1 MRIQHNIAAMNSY
14 RNFSANTS
22 SLNKNLEKLS
32 TGYKINRAGDDAAGL
47 AISEKMRAQIS
58 GLEGATKNAKDGI
71 SLVQTAEGA
80 LTEVH
85 DMLNRMT
92 TLAEQS
98 ANGTYQDELD
108 REQLNK
114 EINQLQSE
122 IDRIA
127 DSTNF
132 NGLKLLDGSL
142 AEKSTTVTQEVAH
155 TGTQVVSI
163 SGGNINSSVATSA
176 VTSVDGFQ
184 PATQATFTSKNDAAS
199 IAHTSGNITTT
210 ANHIAA
216 FRINFTDKD
225 GVDRSLTLSTDVI
238 SDANGTTTE
247 QLKNSLAG
255 TATTY
260 SLSTNSDDQREAL
273 DALRNSFSFSVDDT
287 SKNLV
292 LTAKEADGAASVS
305 AMKVT
310 SAASLAAATGLALDS
325 TTNAPTTVAALPEG
339 YQVNLDD
346 ANILNSGHTLTIGDK
361 TYEFTTSAV
370 AGGVNSEGVA
380 NKPVQ
385 IVAGNA
391 SATID
396 NLVKA
401 LADDGIDAEKVLLD
415 TGDYGI
421 RFTDASQISETQ
433 SGADVTSSSSNLSIE
448 DQAATKQ
455 TASMTVGAGT
465 ANTAS
470 KVTIRYTDAEGNVQ
484 SKELA
489 YSALAGSGTDATDSN
504 GATNASA
511 IMKALSSDSDLTDL
525 FDFSISNAGSSTSA
539 TLNINSKMEGNVA
552 GQFLGLDISDG
563 TDATALEGTVTNIKV
578 TDGLADGKTLTMK
591 SDTSAARSAQTT
603 STNMA
608 AGDTV
613 TVNGKTF
620 QFVRDMTTDV
630 GDNTAVL
637 LGSNGASSLKNLSK
651 AMTTAGIENTYSL
664 SSNNIGKIT
673 LEDKDNI
680 AMEEVTTVE
689 STGLTLQIGDTAD
702 NYNKLT
708 VSVSDMHSA
717 SLGIG
722 KEDIDIGTQ
731 AGAAAALDKIKAA
744 VNKVS
749 DIRGNLGAL
758 QNRLDHTI
766 NNLGVMRENIQS
778 AESNIRDTD
787 VAEEMMAYTKNNILN
802 QSAQAMLA
810 QANQLPQGVLQL
822 LQ

>member
-1 MRIQHNIAAMNSY
+1 M
-14 RNFSANTS
+14 
-22 SLNKNLEKLS
+22 
-32 TGYKINRAGDDAAGL
+32 
-47 AISEKMRAQIS
+47 
-58 GLEGATKNAKDGI
+58 
-71 SLVQTAEGA
+71 
-80 LTEVH
+80 
-85 DMLNRMT
+85 
-92 TLAEQS
+92 
-98 ANGTYQDELD
+98 
-108 REQLNK
+108 
-114 EINQLQSE
+114 
-122 IDRIA
+122 
-127 DSTNF
+127 
-132 NGLKLLDGSL
+132 
-142 AEKSTTVTQEVAH
+142 TQEVAH

-722 KEDIDIGTQ
+722 KDDIDIGTQ